1 MTPQT
6 GFTADGNF
14 TLMTNFV
21 SEYFM
26 LVVSSFLFLSHQ
38 TCLSHRNFETQN
50 AAVLIISSAGLLCV
64 FIHRVLSTDI
74 QPQVL
79 FIIKQSRVADL
90 CRSSY

>member
-6 GFTADGNF
+6 GFTADCNF

-26 LVVSSFLFLSHQ
+26 LVVSSFVFLSHQ
-38 TCLSHRNFETQN
+38 TCLSHRNFETWN
-50 AAVLIISSAGLLCV
+50 AAVLIISSAGLSCV
-64 FIHRVLSTDI
+64 FIQRFEHI
-74 QPQVL
+74 QPQPQVL
-79 FIIKQSRVADL
+79 FVIKQSRVADL